1 MYCQQCGS
9 NITDGASF
17 CPQCGA
23 RLDNVPA
30 NAANSVTV
38 SAAQADAPEA
48 PATPDAG
55 AKANEP
61 AADTFQAQVTRAR
74 AQSKRRLPM
83 FLIVILIT
91 LALAA
96 TAFAA
101 TYVYQNII
109 LPQLEEQARQDAE
122 AERAAEQEAE
132 EEAQADEE
140 TAQRAIYDDI
150 LATYRDSQEQDWA
163 NASSSTISDLA
174 SLGVIVDLQEDM
186 NVSVTYDELT
196 SGTVAYAYTV
206 LGNDGMLDLVIGVLT
221 GNGDGYKLIGAFSTD
236 GNGTTS
242 LMNGSLLMRI
252 TWDVTHNGY
261 LRSTGADGASA
272 GSVTLYTVEGGAA
285 VVAQHLGYSGD
296 SYFSYNEDGTTSPS
310 DAHEYQLAANDAETN
325 FDLDWTP
332 LAEFERAGNTASE

>member
-1 MYCQQCGS
+1 MYCPQCGS
-9 NITDGASF
+9 SIADGVSF

-48 PATPDAG
+48 PAAPVAG
-55 AKANEP
+55 AETNEP

-122 AERAAEQEAE
+122 AELAAEQEAE

-140 TAQRAIYDDI
+140 AAQRAIYDDI

-196 SGTVAYAYTV
+196 SGTVAYAYTD
-206 LGNDGMLDLVIGVLT
+206 LGNDGTLDLVISVLT

-242 LMNGSLLMRI
+242 LMNGALLMRI
-252 TWDVTHNGY
+252 TWDVTHDGY
-261 LRSTGADGASA
+261 LRSTGSDGARA
-272 GSVTLYTVEGGAA
+272 GSVTLYTVENGTA
-285 VVAQHLGYSGD
+285 VVAQNLGYSGD